1 MFASTTQLQ
10 EESINVNKSS
20 SNEDKSDKAIVYLN
34 TNDQVNKNDQLEH
47 NKINIMRNHINSIQ
61 SFLKLE

>member
-10 EESINVNKSS
+10 EETINVNKSS
-20 SNEDKSDKAIVYLN
+20 SNEDKSDKAIVDLKN
-34 TNDQVNKNDQLEH
+34 DDQVYKNDQLEH
-47 NKINIMRNHINSIQ
+47 YKINIMRNHINSIQ

>member
-1 MFASTTQLQ
+1 LFASTTQLQ